1 MAITITKQPTQ
12 PNMANNDLLFVV
24 SSNATSNAQYQYVV
38 DIFESGSSTLIQRI
52 KQQPNPNGL
61 GVFNLGNILTT
72 QMDSDKV
79 WKTQYFDTSSEA
91 NKLFDI
97 KFGETFASSSTD
109 TPALYDG
116 IQTATTGS
124 PAKTGEDFYVI
135 TDGLVDYP
143 DAVAYNFDSGSY
155 FIEELAST
163 PTTFNHNVALSSAPK
178 TQYIREGDYLTI
190 GAYMG
195 NMATTSSTLA
205 QDLFYVQIQWKNDAG
220 SVIQNDDFYNIISN
234 GGVLRTNLT
243 DLWSAV
249 YTNQDATSRLMYIGL
264 GYQNLVDA
272 GLTPPSGWASYT
284 ATIYGQSDDGLENSA
299 GVWDSYTF
307 VKQEG
312 ACEYNGQRFA
322 WKNEYGVWDYYNFTL
337 QSNAS
342 NNIERVSFKQSF
354 VPYNTAD
361 NVPTYDTTRRGTK
374 QIVNKVNRI
383 QTANTDWLTQAE
395 ADWLRELFFS
405 TNVYI
410 QDGVRFRPV
419 VITDATLNEKTN
431 PRTQKVFQYS
441 INFELANNKRSRR

>member
-24 SSNATSNAQYQYVV
+24 SSDKTNEPQYQYVV
-38 DIFESGSSTLIQRI
+38 DIFESGSATLIQRI
-52 KQQPNPNGL
+52 KQQPNPSAL
-61 GVFNLGNILTT
+61 GVFNVSNILTT
-72 QMDSDKV
+72 QMDSDNA
-79 WKTQYFDTSSEA
+79 WKTQKFAGSAES
-91 NKLFDI
+91 NKLFEV

-109 TPALYDG
+109 TPLLYDG

-124 PAKTGEDFYVI
+124 PAKVGEDFYVI

-143 DAVAYNFDSGSY
+143 DAVDYNFNSGSY

-178 TQYIREGDYLTI
+178 TQSIREGDYLTI

-195 NMATTSSTLA
+195 NMASTSSTLA

-220 SVIQNDDFYNIISN
+220 SVIQNDDFYNIASN
-234 GGVLRTNLT
+234 GGAPRVNIT
-243 DLWSAV
+243 DLWSSV
-249 YTNQDATSRLMYIGL
+249 YTNQDANTRLLYIGL
-264 GYQNLVDA
+264 GYQNLVD
-272 GLTPPSGWASYT
+272 GGITPPSSWASYT
-284 ATIYGQSDDGLENSA
+284 ATITGQSDDGLENSS

-312 ACEYNGQRFA
+312 DCEYNGVRFA
-322 WKNEYGVWDYYNFTL
+322 WKNEFGVWDYYNFTL

-342 NNIERVSFKQSF
+342 NNIERISYKQSF
-354 VPYNTAD
+354 VPYNTPNTNPA
-361 NVPTYDTTRRGTK
+361 YDKQRRGTK
-374 QIVNKVNRI
+374 QIVNKVNRVR
-383 QTANTDWLTQAE
+383 TANSDWLTQAE

-410 QDGVRFRPV
+410 QDGSEFLPC
-419 VITDATLNEKTN
+419 VINDAVLNEKTN
-431 PRTQKVFQYS
+431 PRTQKVFQYA
-441 INFELANNKRSRR
+441 INFELANNKRNRR